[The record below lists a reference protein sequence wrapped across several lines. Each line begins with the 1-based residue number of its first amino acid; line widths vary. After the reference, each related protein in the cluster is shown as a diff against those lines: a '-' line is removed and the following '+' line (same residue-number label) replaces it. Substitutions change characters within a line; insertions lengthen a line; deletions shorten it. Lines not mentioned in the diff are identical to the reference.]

1 MKKYLLLRN
10 NKESGPYSIEQL
22 GLMNLLALDL
32 VWIEEES
39 TCWKYP
45 DEIEEL
51 KSLINYNVEVI
62 SDRNDSIKQN
72 RNSISAGF
80 GAAEQSASEMNF
92 AKPANEFKENY
103 KISSEKQPVWK
114 KRFLLSTEI
123 SSIAA
128 VVIGVMIGAFV
139 IKKWVDEWA
148 PGTTGESIATHVL
161 DREPTP
167 VANEDFQN
175 ALVTEIVPEY
185 KKTTHTAKHV
195 NIKKQVKLR
204 ASDYKVGLFGGING
218 LQLTVFNTSSS
229 EIVDKALVAVNYLK
243 RGGGVVQSENAV
255 FTFIKPGSAQTISIP
270 GSNRGVKVQYKIL
283 KVYSHNYKADLK
295 HV

>member
-22 GLMNLLALDL
+22 GSMNLLALDL
-32 VWIEEES
+32 VWIEEDS

-51 KSLINYNVEVI
+51 KSLINYNAEII
-62 SDRNDSIKQN
+62 SDRNDSLKKKGK
-72 RNSISAGF
+72 SISTGF
-80 GAAEQSASEMNF
+80 DAIDESAPEINF
-92 AKPANEFKENY
+92 AKPVKCFEENY
-103 KISSEKQPVWK
+103 RTSSEKQAVWK

-139 IKKWVDEWA
+139 IKKWVDELV
-148 PGTTGESIATHVL
+148 PGTTAESIATPVF

-175 ALVTEIVPEY
+175 ALVTEIVPVY
-185 KKTTHTAKHV
+185 KKTNHAAKHV
-195 NIKKQVKLR
+195 NIKKQVKLK

-243 RGGGVVQSENAV
+243 RGGDVVQSENAV
-255 FTFIKPGSAQTISIP
+255 FTFIKPGNAQTISIP